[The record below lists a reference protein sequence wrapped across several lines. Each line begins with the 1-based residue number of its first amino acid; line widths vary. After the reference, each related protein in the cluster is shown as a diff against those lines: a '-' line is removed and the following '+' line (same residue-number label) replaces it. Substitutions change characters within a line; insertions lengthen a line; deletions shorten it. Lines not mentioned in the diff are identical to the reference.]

1 MDIKQQAAY
10 DKVMAEYDAILE
22 MAKQKLTEPDGWCF
36 YFPKGL
42 AMKFP
47 NGKPQVCGA
56 LWAQVFFIKPRDPV
70 IVNGAGE
77 RAILGRFHDAVR
89 LCIKNVEEVKAN
101 IKEMVGA

>member
-47 NGKPQVCGA
+47 NGKPQVCLYRHDVLG
-56 LWAQVFFIKPRDPV
+56 WSDTTHPTKRICQVNTIRPSIPGYRSHIGSPR
-70 IVNGAGE
+70 
-77 RAILGRFHDAVR
+77 
-89 LCIKNVEEVKAN
+89 
-101 IKEMVGA
+101 